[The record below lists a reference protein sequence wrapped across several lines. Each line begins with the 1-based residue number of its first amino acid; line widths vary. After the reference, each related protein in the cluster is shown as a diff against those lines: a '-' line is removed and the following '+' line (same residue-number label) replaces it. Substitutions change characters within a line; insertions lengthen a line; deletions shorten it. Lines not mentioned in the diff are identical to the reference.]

1 MSSARDPPRE
11 VERRR
16 CFPIRLKY
24 PRTPY
29 WPYSPGIGRADTV
42 HPDPERFVGRPDRR
56 DRKARWKQRP
66 GPSGKGLRTFRR
78 RTRRPTS
85 GWQWSRSTTRG
96 RSPSRTSTSTAR
108 TSTAYTAS
116 QYGAVREE
124 ETFHAFALRDGRGD
138 FSSMAALERFAAER
152 SIPVVPVVYRGV
164 FASIAEMREF
174 IQGEHAKPSAL
185 GGEREGVV
193 VRAADGFASAEF
205 ARSVCKS
212 DASARSCADGP
223 ALDAKRGGF
232 CQAALATDSMV
243 DQQVHP
249 RREAIGRSLDNSM
262 NESLHSVTLFLSQDL
277 RLPLTSRSGTGERT
291 RPRDRRSPCPE

>member
-1 MSSARDPPRE
+1 MLPN
-11 VERRR
+11 
-16 CFPIRLKY
+16 RLKY

-42 HPDPERFVGRPDRR
+42 HPDPERFVGRPVVVTEKLD
-56 DRKARWKQRP
+56 
-66 GPSGKGLRTFRR
+66 GSNVLVH
-78 RTRRPTS
+78 
-85 GWQWSRSTTRG
+85 RG
-96 RSPSRTSTSTAR
+96 RVYGRSVADEAANKWMAMVKKHHAWKVTEQDIYLYGEDIYGVHSLE
-108 TSTAYTAS
+108 
-116 QYGAVREE
+116 YGAVREE

-212 DASARSCADGP
+212 VRQGHV
-223 ALDAKRGGF
+223 
-232 CQAALATDSMV
+232 QTDR
-243 DQQVHP
+243 HWTRNWRACKL
-249 RREAIGRSLDNSM
+249 RRD
-262 NESLHSVTLFLSQDL
+262 
-277 RLPLTSRSGTGERT
+277 
-291 RPRDRRSPCPE
+291 